1 MIYPARINLTMLRF
15 LNLTFAESMFK
26 LICSSFLLMT
36 GLACRAEES
45 PVTFTPEQAVVMA
58 LRGNRDLMA
67 ARFAIRQA
75 EARLKQAGLLPNPE
89 FELGSESDRLLKNE
103 GEYNLTV
110 GFKQRF
116 PITGRL
122 DKEKAVA
129 RVDVAMA
136 LAEVRNQERLFV
148 GEVMERSREWIV
160 LRDKLKGNGETLDII
175 QKLIDSSEKRLKVAE
190 VSEADVN
197 LSKLEA
203 EKLSLAKSALLNQ
216 QEIATTE
223 LNGLLGRN
231 PKTPLVLTGFA
242 NLELNAGTL
251 VTAARQANSKR
262 PDHQL
267 AALGIDRAA
276 AEIIL
281 AKSGKWEDWTV
292 GFGYS
297 RSVGKFNS
305 PIGTKTD
312 DLIGISIS
320 MPLPF
325 WNNNSGKV
333 SEAEA
338 NRQRN
343 LAELSALEL
352 RIKTE
357 AQSAENQMRRQQGIL
372 RQYRDVSLKLA
383 ETNMGLLQK
392 GYDEGLYPIT
402 AVIQAQ
408 QQFTELR
415 QSYLESVGDFL
426 KARTAWET
434 ATATLLPSR

>member
-1 MIYPARINLTMLRF
+1 
-15 LNLTFAESMFK
+15 MFK
-26 LICSSFLLMT
+26 HICFSFLLVT
-36 GLACRAEES
+36 GLVRAEAI
-45 PVTFTPEQAVVMA
+45 PLTFTPEQAVA
-58 LRGNRDLMA
+58 SAWRGNRDLIA
-67 ARFAIRQA
+67 ARFAIQQA
-75 EARLKQAGLLPNPE
+75 EARLKQAGLMPNPE
-89 FELGSESDRLLKNE
+89 LELSHAEDRLLKNE
-103 GEYNLTV
+103 GEYNLSV

-122 DKEKAVA
+122 EKERAVA

-136 LAEVRNQERLFV
+136 LAEVRNQERLFA
-148 GEVMERSREWIV
+148 GEVMDRAREWLV
-160 LRDKLKGNGETLDII
+160 LKDKVKANEETARII
-175 QKLIDSSEKRLKVAE
+175 GKLIDSSEKRFKVAE

-197 LSKLEA
+197 LAKMEA
-203 EKLSLAKSALLNQ
+203 EKLNLARAALLNQ
-216 QEIATTE
+216 QEIAMTE

-231 PKTPLVLTGFA
+231 PITSLILSGFA
-242 NLELNAGTL
+242 NLELNAEAL
-251 VTAARQANSKR
+251 AAATRQANARR

-281 AKSGKWEDWTV
+281 AKAGKWEDWTV

-297 RSVGKFNS
+297 RSVGKFAS
-305 PIGTKTD
+305 PIGTKAD
-312 DLIGISIS
+312 NLIGVSLTV
-320 MPLPF
+320 PLPF
-325 WNNNSGKV
+325 WNNNDAKV
-333 SEAEA
+333 GEAQA

-343 LAELSALEL
+343 AAELSALEL

-357 AQSAENQMRRQQGIL
+357 AQSAENQMRRHQGIL

-383 ETNMGLLQK
+383 ETNMSLLQK

-434 ATATLLPSR
+434 ATASVLPSR

>member
-1 MIYPARINLTMLRF
+1 
-15 LNLTFAESMFK
+15 MFK
-26 LICSSFLLMT
+26 LICFSFLLVT
-36 GLACRAEES
+36 GLVRAEAILI
-45 PVTFTPEQAVVMA
+45 TFTPEQAVSVA

-67 ARFAIRQA
+67 ARYAIQQA
-75 EARLKQAGLLPNPE
+75 EARLKQAGLMPNPE
-89 FELGSESDRLLKNE
+89 LELGRANDRLLKNE
-103 GEYNLTV
+103 GEYNLSV

-122 DKEKAVA
+122 EKERVVA

-136 LAEVRNQERLFV
+136 LAEVRNQERLFA
-148 GEVMERSREWIV
+148 GEVMDRAREWLV
-160 LRDKLKGNGETLDII
+160 LRDKVKANEETLGII
-175 QKLIDSSEKRLKVAE
+175 GKLIDSSEKRLKVAE

-197 LSKLEA
+197 LSKIEA
-203 EKLSLAKSALLNQ
+203 EKLSLAKAALLNQ
-216 QEIATTE
+216 QEIAMTE

-231 PKTPLVLTGFA
+231 PKTPLVLSGFA
-242 NLELNAGTL
+242 NLELNAGAL
-251 VTAARQANSKR
+251 ARR

-281 AKSGKWEDWTV
+281 AKAGKWEDWTV

-297 RSVGKFNS
+297 RSVGKFDS
-305 PIGTKTD
+305 PIGTKAD
-312 DLIGISIS
+312 NLIGISLTV
-320 MPLPF
+320 PLPF
-325 WNNNSGKV
+325 WNNNNTKV
-333 SEAEA
+333 GEAQA

-343 LAELSALEL
+343 AAELSALEL

-372 RQYRDVSLKLA
+372 QQYRDVSLKLA
-383 ETNMGLLQK
+383 ETNMNLLQK

-415 QSYLESVGDFL
+415 QSYLESIGDFL
-426 KARTAWET
+426 KAKTAWET
-434 ATATLLPSR
+434 ATATVLPSR

>member
-1 MIYPARINLTMLRF
+1 MNKYAIFSYF
-15 LNLTFAESMFK
+15 LITSMV
-26 LICSSFLLMT
+26 
-36 GLACRAEES
+36 CRAAELPS
-45 PVTFTPEQAVVMA
+45 ALTPERAVVAA

-67 ARFAIRQA
+67 ARFTIQQA
-75 EARLKQAGLLPNPE
+75 EARLRQAGLMQNPE
-89 FELGSESDRLLKNE
+89 LELGHATDRLLKNE
-103 GEYNLTV
+103 GEYNLSV

-122 DKEKAVA
+122 KKERAVA

-136 LAEVRNQERLFV
+136 LAEVRNQERLFA
-148 GEVMERSREWIV
+148 GEVMDRAREWLV
-160 LRDKLKGNGETLDII
+160 LGDKVKANEETLGII
-175 QKLIDSSEKRLKVAE
+175 EKLIESSEKRLKVAE

-197 LSKLEA
+197 LSKIEA
-203 EKLSLAKSALLNQ
+203 EKLSLAKAALLNQ
-216 QEIATTE
+216 QEIVMTE

-231 PKTPLVLTGFA
+231 PKASLILSGFT
-242 NLELNAGTL
+242 NLELNAGAM
-251 VTAARQANSKR
+251 AAATQQANARR

-281 AKSGKWEDWTV
+281 AKAGKWEDWTV

-297 RSVGKFNS
+297 RSVGKFGF
-305 PIGTKTD
+305 PIGTKAD
-312 DLIGISIS
+312 DLIGITLSV
-320 MPLPF
+320 PLPF
-325 WNNNSGKV
+325 WNNNDAKV
-333 SEAEA
+333 GEAQA

-343 LAELSALEL
+343 TAELSALEL
-352 RIKTE
+352 RIQTE

-383 ETNMGLLQK
+383 ETNMNLLQK

-408 QQFTELR
+408 QQFTQLR

-434 ATATLLPSR
+434 ATASILPSR

>member
-1 MIYPARINLTMLRF
+1 
-15 LNLTFAESMFK
+15 MFK
-26 LICSSFLLMT
+26 TICFSYLLMT
-36 GLACRAEES
+36 GLACRADEA
-45 PVTFTPEQAVVMA
+45 PLTLTPEKAVALA

-67 ARFAIRQA
+67 ARFGIRQA

-89 FELGSESDRLLKNE
+89 LELGRANDRLLKNE
-103 GEYNLTV
+103 GEYNLSA

-122 DKEKAVA
+122 AKERAVA
-129 RVDVAMA
+129 RVDVALA

-148 GEVMERSREWIV
+148 GEVMDRSREWIV
-160 LRDKLKGNGETLDII
+160 LSDKLKANEETRGII

-203 EKLSLAKSALLNQ
+203 EKLSLAKAALLNQ

-231 PKTPLVLTGFA
+231 PKTPLVLTGFN
-242 NLELNAGTL
+242 NLELNAGAL
-251 VTAARQANSKR
+251 ATAARQANSKR

-281 AKSGKWEDWTV
+281 AQAGKWEDWTV
-292 GFGYS
+292 GFAYS
-297 RSVGKFNS
+297 RSVGKFS
-305 PIGTKTD
+305 TPIGTKAD
-312 DLIGISIS
+312 NLIGISLS
-320 MPLPF
+320 VPLPF
-325 WNNNSGKV
+325 WNTNSGKV

-343 LAELSALEL
+343 AVELSALEL
-352 RIKTE
+352 RIQIET
-357 AQSAENQMRRQQGIL
+357 QSAENQMRRHQGIL
-372 RQYRDVSLKLA
+372 RRYRDVSLKLA

-392 GYDEGLYPIT
+392 GYGEGLYPIT

-408 QQFTELR
+408 QQFTQLR

-434 ATATLLPSR
+434 ATATVLPAR

>member
-1 MIYPARINLTMLRF
+1 MLRNALSVTTMLR
-15 LNLTFAESMFK
+15 
-26 LICSSFLLMT
+26 LICFLILLVT
-36 GLACRAEES
+36 GLVRAEAI
-45 PVTFTPEQAVVMA
+45 PLTFTPEQAVSLA

-67 ARFAIRQA
+67 ARFAIQQA
-75 EARLKQAGLLPNPE
+75 EARLKQAGLMQNPE
-89 FELGSESDRLLKNE
+89 LELGHATDRLLKND
-103 GEYNLTV
+103 GEYNLSV

-122 DKEKAVA
+122 EKERAVA

-136 LAEVRNQERLFV
+136 LAEVRNQERLFA
-148 GEVMERSREWIV
+148 GEVMDRAREWLV
-160 LRDKLKGNGETLDII
+160 LRDKVKANEETLGII
-175 QKLIDSSEKRLKVAE
+175 EKLVDSSEKRLKVAE

-197 LSKLEA
+197 LSKIEA
-203 EKLSLAKSALLNQ
+203 EKLSLAKAALLNQ

-231 PKTPLVLTGFA
+231 PKTPLILSGFA
-242 NLELNAGTL
+242 NLELNAGAL
-251 VTAARQANSKR
+251 ATATQQANARR

-281 AKSGKWEDWTV
+281 AKAGKWEDWTV

-297 RSVGKFNS
+297 RSVGKFDS

-312 DLIGISIS
+312 DLIGISLS
-320 MPLPF
+320 VPLPL
-325 WNNNSGKV
+325 WNNHNGKI
-333 SEAEA
+333 SEAQVT
-338 NRQRN
+338 RQQKI
-343 LAELSALEL
+343 AELSALEL
-352 RIKTE
+352 HIQKE
-357 AQSAENQMRRQQGIL
+357 AQSAENQMRRQLGIL

-383 ETNMGLLQK
+383 EANMALLQK
-392 GYDEGLYPIT
+392 GYSDGLYPIT
-402 AVIQAQ
+402 TVIQAQ

-426 KARTAWET
+426 KARTAWEI
-434 ATATLLPSR
+434 ATATVLPSR

>member
-1 MIYPARINLTMLRF
+1 MNKYAIFSYLFITSLV
-15 LNLTFAESMFK
+15 
-26 LICSSFLLMT
+26 
-36 GLACRAEES
+36 CRAAE
-45 PVTFTPEQAVVMA
+45 PPADLTPERAIVAA

-67 ARFAIRQA
+67 ARFAIQQA
-75 EARLKQAGLLPNPE
+75 EARLKQAGLMQNPE
-89 FELGSESDRLLKNE
+89 LELGHATDRLLKNE
-103 GEYNLTV
+103 GEYNLSV

-122 DKEKAVA
+122 EKERAVA

-136 LAEVRNQERLFV
+136 LAEVRNQERLFA
-148 GEVMERSREWIV
+148 GEVMDRAREWLV
-160 LRDKLKGNGETLDII
+160 LRDKVKANEETLGII
-175 QKLIDSSEKRLKVAE
+175 EKLIDSSEKRLKVAE

-197 LSKLEA
+197 LSKIEA
-203 EKLSLAKSALLNQ
+203 EKLSLAKAALLNQ
-216 QEIATTE
+216 QEIAMTE

-231 PKTPLVLTGFA
+231 PKTSLILSGFT
-242 NLELNAGTL
+242 NLELNAGAL
-251 VTAARQANSKR
+251 AAATQQANARR

-281 AKSGKWEDWTV
+281 AKAGKWEDWTV

-305 PIGTKTD
+305 PIGTKAD
-312 DLIGISIS
+312 DLIGISLS
-320 MPLPF
+320 VPLPF
-325 WNNNSGKV
+325 WNNNDAKV
-333 SEAEA
+333 GEAQA

-343 LAELSALEL
+343 TAELSALEL

-383 ETNMGLLQK
+383 ETNMNLLQK

-434 ATATLLPSR
+434 ATASILPSR

>member
-1 MIYPARINLTMLRF
+1 
-15 LNLTFAESMFK
+15 MFK
-26 LICSSFLLMT
+26 LVCFSFLLMT
-36 GLACRAEES
+36 GFACRAEEA
-45 PVTFTPEQAVVMA
+45 PLILTAEKAVALA

-160 LRDKLKGNGETLDII
+160 LSDKLKANEETLGII
-175 QKLIDSSEKRLKVAE
+175 QKLIDSTEKRLKVAE

-203 EKLSLAKSALLNQ
+203 EKLSLAKAALLNQ

-231 PKTPLVLTGFA
+231 PKTPLMLTGFA

-251 VTAARQANSKR
+251 ATAARQANAKR

-292 GFGYS
+292 GFSYS
-297 RSVGKFNS
+297 RSVGKFSS

-312 DLIGISIS
+312 DLIGISLSI
-320 MPLPF
+320 PLPF
-325 WNNNSGKV
+325 WNNNNGKV

-338 NRQRN
+338 SRQRN
-343 LAELSALEL
+343 SAELSALEL

-357 AQSAENQMRRQQGIL
+357 AQSAENQMRRQQRIL

>member
-1 MIYPARINLTMLRF
+1 MLRNALSVTTMLRLNCF
-15 LNLTFAESMFK
+15 L
-26 LICSSFLLMT
+26 ILLVT
-36 GLACRAEES
+36 GLVRAEAI
-45 PVTFTPEQAVVMA
+45 PLTFTPEQAVSLA

-67 ARFAIRQA
+67 ARFAIQQA
-75 EARLKQAGLLPNPE
+75 EARLKQAGLMQNPE
-89 FELGSESDRLLKNE
+89 LELGHATDRLLKNE
-103 GEYNLTV
+103 GEYNLSV

-122 DKEKAVA
+122 EKERAVA

-136 LAEVRNQERLFV
+136 LAEVRNQERLFA
-148 GEVMERSREWIV
+148 GEVMDRAREWLV
-160 LRDKLKGNGETLDII
+160 LRDKVKANEETLGII
-175 QKLIDSSEKRLKVAE
+175 EKLVDSSEKRLKVAE

-197 LSKLEA
+197 LSKIEA
-203 EKLSLAKSALLNQ
+203 EKLSLAKAALLNQ

-231 PKTPLVLTGFA
+231 PKTPLILSGFA
-242 NLELNAGTL
+242 NLELNAGAL
-251 VTAARQANSKR
+251 ATATQQANAKR

-281 AKSGKWEDWTV
+281 AKAGKWEDWTV

-297 RSVGKFNS
+297 RSVGKFDS

-312 DLIGISIS
+312 DLIGISLS
-320 MPLPF
+320 VPLPL
-325 WNNNSGKV
+325 WNNHNGKI
-333 SEAEA
+333 SEAQVT
-338 NRQRN
+338 RQQKI
-343 LAELSALEL
+343 AELSALEL
-352 RIKTE
+352 HIQKE
-357 AQSAENQMRRQQGIL
+357 AQSAENQMRRQLGIL

-383 ETNMGLLQK
+383 EANMALLQK
-392 GYDEGLYPIT
+392 GYNDGLYPIT
-402 AVIQAQ
+402 TVIQAQ

-426 KARTAWET
+426 KARTAWEI
-434 ATATLLPSR
+434 ATATVLPSR

>member
-1 MIYPARINLTMLRF
+1 MNKYAIFSYL
-15 LNLTFAESMFK
+15 
-26 LICSSFLLMT
+26 LITSLV
-36 GLACRAEES
+36 CRAAE
-45 PVTFTPEQAVVMA
+45 PPADLTPERAIVAA

-67 ARFAIRQA
+67 ARFAIQQA
-75 EARLKQAGLLPNPE
+75 EARLKQAGLMQNPE
-89 FELGSESDRLLKNE
+89 LELGHATDRLLKNE
-103 GEYNLTV
+103 GEYNLSV

-122 DKEKAVA
+122 EKERAVA

-136 LAEVRNQERLFV
+136 LAEVRNQERLFA
-148 GEVMERSREWIV
+148 GEVMDRAREWLV
-160 LRDKLKGNGETLDII
+160 LRDKVKANEETLGII
-175 QKLIDSSEKRLKVAE
+175 EKLIDSSEKRLKVAE

-197 LSKLEA
+197 LSKIEA
-203 EKLSLAKSALLNQ
+203 EKLSLAKAALLNQ
-216 QEIATTE
+216 QEIAMTE

-231 PKTPLVLTGFA
+231 PKTSLILSGFT
-242 NLELNAGTL
+242 NLELNAGAL
-251 VTAARQANSKR
+251 AAATQQANARR

-281 AKSGKWEDWTV
+281 AKAGKWEDWTV

-305 PIGTKTD
+305 PIGTKAD
-312 DLIGISIS
+312 DLIGISLS
-320 MPLPF
+320 VPLPF
-325 WNNNSGKV
+325 WNNSDAKV
-333 SEAEA
+333 GEAQA

-343 LAELSALEL
+343 TAELSALEL

-383 ETNMGLLQK
+383 ETNMNLLQK

-434 ATATLLPSR
+434 ATASILPSR

>member
-1 MIYPARINLTMLRF
+1 MNKYAIFSYL
-15 LNLTFAESMFK
+15 
-26 LICSSFLLMT
+26 LITSLV
-36 GLACRAEES
+36 CRAAE
-45 PVTFTPEQAVVMA
+45 PPADLTPERAIVAA

-67 ARFAIRQA
+67 ARFAIQQA
-75 EARLKQAGLLPNPE
+75 EARLKQAGLMQNPE
-89 FELGSESDRLLKNE
+89 LELGHATDRLLKNE
-103 GEYNLTV
+103 GEYNLSV

-122 DKEKAVA
+122 EKERAVA

-136 LAEVRNQERLFV
+136 LAEVHNQERLFA
-148 GEVMERSREWIV
+148 GEVMDRAREWLV
-160 LRDKLKGNGETLDII
+160 LRDKVKANEETLGII
-175 QKLIDSSEKRLKVAE
+175 EKLIDSSEKRLKVAE

-197 LSKLEA
+197 LSKIEA
-203 EKLSLAKSALLNQ
+203 EKLSLAKAALLNQ
-216 QEIATTE
+216 QEIAMTE

-231 PKTPLVLTGFA
+231 PKTSLILSGFT
-242 NLELNAGTL
+242 NLELNAGAL
-251 VTAARQANSKR
+251 AAATQQANARR

-281 AKSGKWEDWTV
+281 AKAGKWEDWTV

-305 PIGTKTD
+305 PIGTKAD
-312 DLIGISIS
+312 DLIGISLS
-320 MPLPF
+320 VPLPF
-325 WNNNSGKV
+325 WNNNDAKV
-333 SEAEA
+333 GEAQA

-343 LAELSALEL
+343 TAELSALEL

-383 ETNMGLLQK
+383 ETNMNLLQK

-434 ATATLLPSR
+434 ATASILPSR